1 MAYKTLNL
9 TSTTVKGLKPEG
21 KMYRIKD
28 SRTRGLHIEVA
39 TSGSKFWRYK
49 YTFHTQK
56 KTMTLGKYPNVSLAQ
71 ARADAYNHLNVLY
84 NGTDPKQKSIQVSQ
98 SKTTFEE
105 AFKEWHKHKSN
116 LSGDSRW
123 SNHFSVS
130 VLQRAKKHLF
140 PKIGKLP
147 VVSIDVRD
155 LSLVF
160 NSIEDKGKLDTLHKL
175 SSYVNRTFKRC
186 IKKHIINTNPMRN
199 LDTSEYDRNKVKN
212 YATITSPK
220 EVGKLLRTIENK
232 CNGGWQV
239 KKALELAPL
248 LLLRPGTLVWLER
261 NEINFEERKIYIPGH
276 KMKTGKEHIVPM
288 SSQAMEI
295 FAELICIDT
304 GSDFIF
310 PSPNKNKKYINPNSL
325 LQSMRRVG
333 ITKERFV
340 THGFRAM
347 ASTILNEHGHRSD
360 AIELQLAHVERNR
373 VKKSYNHAELLNE
386 RAEIMQWYS
395 DYILE
400 LKSNATGYIC

>member
-1 MAYKTLNL
+1 MAYKTLHL
-9 TSTTVKGLKPEG
+9 TSTTVKNLKPEE

-28 SRTRGLHIEVA
+28 THTRGLHIEVA

-49 YTFHTQK
+49 YTFHKQK
-56 KTMTLGKYPNVSLAQ
+56 KTMTLGKYPNVNLAQ

-84 NGTDPKQKSIQVSQ
+84 DGSDPKQKAIQENQ
-98 SKTTFEE
+98 SKITFEE
-105 AFKEWHKHKSN
+105 AFKDWHEHKSN
-116 LSGDSRW
+116 NVGRKW
-123 SNHFSVS
+123 SSEYS
-130 VLQRAKKHLF
+130 IDVLQRAKKHLF

-147 VVSIDVRD
+147 ITSIDVRD
-155 LSLVF
+155 VSAVF

-186 IKKHIINTNPMRN
+186 IKKHIINTNPMSN

-220 EVGKLLRTIENK
+220 EIGKLLRTIEDK
-232 CNGGWQV
+232 CKSGWQV

-261 NEINFEERKIYIPGH
+261 NEINFDEGKIYIPGF
-276 KMKTGKEHIVPM
+276 KMKTGEEHIVPM

-295 FAELICIDT
+295 FAELISIDT
-304 GSDFIF
+304 GSNFIF

-325 LQSMRRVG
+325 LQSIRRIG
-333 ITKERFV
+333 ITKEQFV

-347 ASTILNEHGHRSD
+347 ASTTLNEHGHRSD

-373 VKKSYNHAELLNE
+373 VKSAYNHAKLLNE
-386 RAEIMQWYS
+386 RTEMMQWYS
-395 DYILE
+395 NYILG